1 MLLLV
6 LLTYAERHMQVFS
19 TLYCSVMSDHLF
31 PKNNIVL
38 PTNGR
43 APQLC
48 WGKTIYSLGNFT
60 LYDRSIIFFY
70 FWRWWGGGGYM
81 NIFIFIFYFFL
92 WRCVTHHWG
101 RVWGVN
107 LFQTKWFIFLFFIF
121 FMAVVAPHW
130 GRVAWV
136 KLKNKKIFY
145 FFYFW
150 WWWGGGGY
158 MYFFYFFLFWR
169 WSPLTGG
176 GRRG

>member
-1 MLLLV
+1 
-6 LLTYAERHMQVFS
+6 MQVFVLIS
-19 TLYCSVMSDHLF
+19 SVISDHLF
-31 PKNNIVL
+31 PKDNIVL

-48 WGKTIYSLGNFT
+48 WGKTIYSWGT
-60 LYDRSIIFFY
+60 SPYMTDDIIFFFFFFMAVAGWRRFYYKY
-70 FWRWWGGGGYM
+70 FY
-81 NIFIFIFYFFL
+81 FYFFL
-92 WRCVTHHWG
+92 WRCVTYHWG

-145 FFYFW
+145 FFLFLAVVGW
-150 WWWGGGGY
+150 WRLY
-158 MYFFYFFLFWR
+158 VFFFYF
-169 WSPLTGG
+169 GG
-176 GRRG
+176 GHPSLGAWRRG

>member
-1 MLLLV
+1 
-6 LLTYAERHMQVFS
+6 MQVFS
-19 TLYCSVMSDHLF
+19 TLYCSVMSDYLF

-48 WGKTIYSLGNFT
+48 WGKTIYSLGNFA
-60 LYDRSIIFFY
+60 LYDRNIIFFIFFMAVAGWRRFYYKY
-70 FWRWWGGGGYM
+70 FY
-81 NIFIFIFYFFL
+81 FYFFL

-107 LFQTKWFIFLFFIF
+107 LFQTKWFIFYFLFFIF
-121 FMAVVAPHW
+121 FMVVVAPHW

-145 FFYFW
+145 FFLFLAVVGW
-150 WWWGGGGY
+150 WRLY
-158 MYFFYFFLFWR
+158 VFFYFFLWR